1 MTVATRKIVGQ
12 RIKELREQAGL
23 NQTEAAGRLGMER
36 SYYAKIERGERNCT
50 LDAYERIAAGFGL
63 SLGEF
68 FEGL

>member
-1 MTVATRKIVGQ
+1 MVGQ
-12 RIKELREQAGL
+12 RVQELREQRGM
-23 NQTEAAGRLGMER
+23 NQTDMAATLGMER

-68 FEGL
+68 FEGI